1 VGRRGADGNA
11 DKYQRRR
18 EKGSIE
24 MQVTETLSQ
33 GLKREY
39 KVMLPATDLA
49 QRFEGQLVELRAK
62 ARINGFRPGKVPVS
76 HLKRLYGRSIM
87 SDVLQEAV
95 TEANRKIVEDNAIR
109 PVGEPRV
116 ELAGE
121 AEDVEKAF
129 EAQADLAFTVAF
141 EVLPKIE
148 IGSFDDIAIERLVA
162 EVPDAEVAVVL
173 GRLADQNRAYTEK
186 EGDTAVAGKGDKV
199 TIDFVGKIDGEPFE
213 GGSGTD
219 VDAVLGSNTFIPGFE
234 DQLEG
239 AKLGES
245 RTLALTFPGDYAS
258 AKLAGKAATFDVTVK
273 AIAAPQE
280 VKIDDDLAKAFGFDE
295 LSQLETSVK
304 GNIARDYGAAS
315 RRKWK
320 RGLLDALDKKYAF
333 DLPEG
338 LVAQEFETV
347 WRKVEAEQ
355 ARGGRSFED
364 DGTTEE
370 AARADYRA
378 IAERRVRLGL
388 LLADIGA
395 KFGIKVSDEEIGQ
408 AVVERARSFPGQE
421 KVIWEFY
428 RKNPGAL
435 AEIRAP
441 LFEEKVVDH
450 ILSLVTVTDKMVAP
464 EELLRLADEDVDA
477 ATDSGTATA
486 LAAEPENAAEP

>member
-1 VGRRGADGNA
+1 
-11 DKYQRRR
+11 
-18 EKGSIE
+18 

-49 QRFEGQLVELRAK
+49 ARFEGQLVELRAK

-109 PVGEPRV
+109 PVGEPRI

-129 EAQADLAFTVAF
+129 ESQADLAFTVAF

-148 IGSFDDIAIERLVA
+148 IGGFDDIGIERLVA

-173 GRLADQNRAYTEK
+173 DRLADQNRVYTPK
-186 EGDTAVAGKGDKV
+186 EGDTAVAAKGDKV
-199 TIDFVGKIDGEPFE
+199 TLDFVGKIDGEPFE

-219 VDAVLGSNTFIPGFE
+219 VDAVLGSGVFIPGFE
-234 DQLEG
+234 DQVEG
-239 AKLGES
+239 AKLGEG
-245 RTLALTFPGDYAS
+245 RTLALTFPADYAS
-258 AKLAGKAATFDVTVK
+258 AKLAGRAATFDVTVK

-295 LSQLETSVK
+295 LGQLEVSIK
-304 GNIARDYGAAS
+304 GNIARDYAAAS

-355 ARGGRSFED
+355 TRSGRSYED

-370 AARADYRA
+370 AARADYRR

-395 KFGIKVSDEEIGQ
+395 KFGINVSDEEIGQ

-421 KVIWEFY
+421 KVIWDFY

-450 ILSLVTVTDKMVAP
+450 IVSLVTVTDKMVAP
-464 EELLRLADEDVDA
+464 EDLLRLADEDVDTT
-477 ATDSGTATA
+477 TDLDTATA
-486 LAAEPENAAEP
+486 LAAEPEKAAEP